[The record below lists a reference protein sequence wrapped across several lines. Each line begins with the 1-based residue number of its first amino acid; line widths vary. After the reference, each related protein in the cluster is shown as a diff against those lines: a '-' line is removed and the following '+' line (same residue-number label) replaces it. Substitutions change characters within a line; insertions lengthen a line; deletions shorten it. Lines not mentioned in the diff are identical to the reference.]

1 VHTHVAFLLNSNPTA
16 NPLIARSPGWYLEE
30 SEIMHEARDW
40 YAGRIVKI
48 TVDSLRK
55 NGFTAFNVPSKDE
68 ALKKLLEIIP
78 VDAKVGVGGSVTIRE
93 IGLVKALE
101 ERGNPVA
108 DHWRPGLSKEELRR
122 VRRSHLTSDVFLSS
136 SNAVTMDGKLL
147 NADGTGNRV
156 AAMIFGPSKVIIVAG
171 INKIVKNAEEGLT
184 RIRNVASPMNANR
197 LGYKSPCGLTGM
209 CAEDECEPPER
220 LCHIITILERRP
232 NETDTTIV
240 IVGERLGY

>member
-1 VHTHVAFLLNSNPTA
+1 V
-16 NPLIARSPGWYLEE
+16 WYLEE
-30 SEIMHEARDW
+30 SDIMGEARDW
-40 YAGRIVKI
+40 YTGRMVKV
-48 TVDSLRK
+48 TVDSLMK
-55 NGFTAFNVPSKDE
+55 NGFTAFYVPSKEE

-78 VDAKVGVGGSVTIRE
+78 ADAKVGVGGSVTIRE

-108 DHWRPGLSKEELRR
+108 DHWRSGLSKEELRG

-156 AAMIFGPSKVIIVAG
+156 AAMIFGPGKVIIVAG

-197 LGYKSPCGLTGM
+197 LGYKSPCGLTGT
-209 CAEDECEPPER
+209 CAEDQCEPPER

-232 NETDTTIV
+232 NETDTTV
-240 IVGERLGY
+240 VLVGERLGY